1 MKDLLIDNILYIIVG
16 LPILIS
22 IVIYFLG
29 VRFTKNKWKSIHK
42 MVQWTAIFYIVADI
56 ILIKM
61 ILNVQVIG
69 YTLIIIILILAFIIV
84 AQWKKENEVSLI
96 KGLRLM
102 WRINFLLFVTLYI
115 GLLVY
120 ELIIYLLQ

>member
-1 MKDLLIDNILYIIVG
+1 
-16 LPILIS
+16 
-22 IVIYFLG
+22 
-29 VRFTKNKWKSIHK
+29 

>member
-29 VRFTKNKWKSIHK
+29 VRFTKTKWKSIHK